1 MTPQA
6 ISVPTPLIEPTTI
19 TPGKICI
26 VGTSC
31 AGKTTLATSLA
42 KRLGMPFVAEVA
54 RTLERGE
61 RDSLSIQSYL
71 NEIQIH
77 LECEYGPAIYDGG
90 VITNIAY
97 TTYFGKEDE
106 ERALEIAYDAM
117 EHCINR
123 PYDYIIFVDEYFPLE
138 DDGNRDMDVHR
149 QWFVYQCLRE
159 LMKTGVFN
167 KISTVIWVKGTNA
180 ERVEE
185 VIARIYGRHYYE

>member
-1 MTPQA
+1 
-6 ISVPTPLIEPTTI
+6 
-19 TPGKICI
+19 
-26 VGTSC
+26 
-31 AGKTTLATSLA
+31 
-42 KRLGMPFVAEVA
+42 
-54 RTLERGE
+54 
-61 RDSLSIQSYL
+61 
-71 NEIQIH
+71 
-77 LECEYGPAIYDGG
+77 
-90 VITNIAY
+90 
-97 TTYFGKEDE
+97 
-106 ERALEIAYDAM
+106 M

-167 KISTVIWVKGTNA
+167 KISAVIWVKGTNA